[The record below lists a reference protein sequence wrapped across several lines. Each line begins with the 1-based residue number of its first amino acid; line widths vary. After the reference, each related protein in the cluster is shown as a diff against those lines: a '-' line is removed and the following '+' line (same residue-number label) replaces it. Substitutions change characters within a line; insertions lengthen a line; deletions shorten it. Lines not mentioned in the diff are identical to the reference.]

1 MDLLLR
7 VAPEVRLSSST
18 SGLRASLDG
27 DGSVVRV
34 GTGIGSRSAS
44 PGDAGGGEVH
54 RSLTELEA
62 RAREAQ
68 ESGDL
73 HALASVEE
81 SLGSLHLEHHPP
93 RRRPEPPE
101 RAVISAKE
109 RSLLQRKAFR
119 AALPQVSV
127 FKRAARTK
135 ARAIAETE
143 ADSFSHTLDLAHVVI
158 AQHRAAALDDEWN
171 GLAEHDR
178 CAVIAE
184 LEAEFAAA
192 ACGCTCVDAGW
203 DVDTSRGYVTVVCRY
218 PGVDIVAERGPGV
231 SSSGRRML
239 RRRTRAE
246 RNSLYLSGLASF
258 ALAAAR
264 RAISVAVAADD
275 VHLVI
280 VRRPE
285 DGDGLEPIYVGSLSR
300 EAVTLRPS
308 LADPVPLL
316 LGSAVRPLQFDGP
329 AHDLVAVAPDAD
341 VMDIV
346 RLCDEAIR
354 DAQIDELL
362 DRASADG
369 AGQAGS
375 LQDAD

>member
-1 MDLLLR
+1 
-7 VAPEVRLSSST
+7 
-18 SGLRASLDG
+18 
-27 DGSVVRV
+27 
-34 GTGIGSRSAS
+34 
-44 PGDAGGGEVH
+44 
-54 RSLTELEA
+54 
-62 RAREAQ
+62 
-68 ESGDL
+68 
-73 HALASVEE
+73 
-81 SLGSLHLEHHPP
+81 
-93 RRRPEPPE
+93 
-101 RAVISAKE
+101 VISAKE

>member
-280 VRRPE
+280 VRGPE